1 MTREEHHAQDR
12 AALLAWR
19 RSHVAG
25 AVPEP
30 KPEHTTARAHPCPFC
45 ETFVTRYPS
54 RLSRHVESAHPDAG
68 RED

>member
-1 MTREEHHAQDR
+1 MSDHRRTRDR
-12 AALLAWR
+12 AAAVQQWR
-19 RSHVAG
+19 RSMTPG

-30 KPEHTTARAHPCPFC
+30 EPEHTTARAHPCPFC
-45 ETFVTRYPS
+45 EDYVTRYPS